1 MNYIYIVR
9 AQKAAKY
16 TLIAA
21 VLIVPF
27 HLTFISK
34 DTFQFNRKDKI
45 ISKKLN
51 WLQNNISIVQ
61 SKKCYT
67 ESVGVNKYF
76 VSTYWFF
83 RLGRKTYTSTNCKSW
98 KQNLNLNHYF

>member
-1 MNYIYIVR
+1 MNYIYILR

-27 HLTFISK
+27 HLTFIST
-34 DTFQFNRKDKI
+34 DTFHFNRKERI

-51 WLQNNISIVQ
+51 GLQNNISTIQ
-61 SKKCYT
+61 PKKCYT
-67 ESVGVNKYF
+67 ESVSVN
-76 VSTYWFF
+76 TILLF
-83 RLGRKTYTSTNCKSW
+83 RVGRKAYTSMNCKRW
-98 KQNLNLNHYF
+98 EQNFNLDQYV